1 MEQTADIALH
11 DAAAVD
17 EYITSPTKGI
27 LNYEYP
33 IIIRVRTR
41 TGEQLYDTLSIL

>member
-33 IIIRVRTR
+33 IRVRTC